1 MTFIPNLE
9 TMSKILHSIL
19 LFYGHYGWGR
29 EATHYKTNGFQ
40 VILKLSEDFI
50 KPQELT
56 ENYISYP
63 EPLDKRKKR
72 LKTN

>member
-50 KPQELT
+50 KTSGVDREL
-56 ENYISYP
+56 YQLP
-63 EPLDKRKKR
+63 RALG
-72 LKTN
+72 